1 MPVLSPG
8 IVLCGAGQGGFPLV
22 ISDFGCP
29 GWWQQ
34 GLSAHSPALSAFPHP
49 CFVWDDPSS
58 LSSFCAV
65 EWSSGAGAGHSWVSP
80 DVPKGCHT
88 PLHSDSSSPW
98 AGPVSVG
105 SGRGWGLS
113 GQCRLGSAGLG
124 KLLSLLC
131 GNPCAEPAWRLPLA
145 GLWLGTAV
153 LGAGLQSP
161 QCATVGCSGG
171 EGPYT
176 PRWGMPCGPG
186 CAVPS

>member
-1 MPVLSPG
+1 M
-8 IVLCGAGQGGFPLV
+8 

-98 AGPVSVG
+98 
-105 SGRGWGLS
+105 GR
-113 GQCRLGSAGLG
+113 
-124 KLLSLLC
+124 
-131 GNPCAEPAWRLPLA
+131 PCVRW
-145 GLWLGTAV
+145 
-153 LGAGLQSP
+153 Q
-161 QCATVGCSGG
+161 Q
-171 EGPYT
+171 EGMGFV
-176 PRWGMPCGPG
+176 R
-186 CAVPS
+186 AVPPGLCWAGKAAVTALWKSLC